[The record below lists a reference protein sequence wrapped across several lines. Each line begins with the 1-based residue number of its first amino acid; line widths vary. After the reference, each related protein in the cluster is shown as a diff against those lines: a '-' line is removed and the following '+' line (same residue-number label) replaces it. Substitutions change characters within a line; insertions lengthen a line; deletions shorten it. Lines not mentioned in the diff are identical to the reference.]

1 MPFSDKF
8 RLRAEIGVGIAC
20 AIAAAL
26 TAAVPDWFE
35 VLFGFEPDK
44 GSGEAEWL
52 LVAVLAIVA
61 VACAVLAR
69 GEWRRQNA

>member
-1 MPFSDKF
+1 MPFSSRF
-8 RLRAEIGVGIAC
+8 RLRTEIVLGIVC
-20 AIAAAL
+20 AVLAVV
-26 TAAVPDWFE
+26 TAIVPDWFE

-61 VACAVLAR
+61 VVCGVLAR
-69 GEWRRQNA
+69 AEWRRQNA